1 MFLGVVTIDTGYTVL
16 TGTEASAA
24 VTEHIDYDPGGP
36 GLHGWMGAAGRAVDR
51 WGGAVAGPYEG
62 FFEMLVY
69 GILTPLL
76 VAMPLAWEAHR
87 RQWSRSGSV
96 VLLGLAGLAIGAWL
110 AWKYPDIAAVYYAM
124 VNVTLLA
131 SEAIGVSYY
140 AGSLLYFVILPVM
153 FAAGYGAWAWIRGE
167 RVQPPDMQPTRTQDQ
182 DRSDAA
188 PDAASEHAGSEHVGS
203 EDASASSDRSDGISC
218 AEGRRH
224 GGFA

>member
-62 FFEMLVY
+62 LFEMLIY
-69 GILTPLL
+69 GVLTPLL
-76 VAMPLAWEAHR
+76 IAMPLAWEAHR
-87 RQWSRSGSV
+87 RRWSRSGSV

-110 AWKYPDIAAVYYAM
+110 AWKYPDLAAIYYAM

-167 RVQPPDMQPTRTQDQ
+167 RVQPPDMQDQ
-182 DRSDAA
+182 DRSDSAL
-188 PDAASEHAGSEHVGS
+188 EHAGSGRAGS
-203 EDASASSDRSDGISC
+203 EDASASSDRSDGISR